1 MSLTSVSKLYNAF
14 TKYPFGKTAFSY
26 LFSFYAPYFLTIRPS
41 VNEMKPGFCKYAY
54 KHVSD
59 HFILL

>member
-41 VNEMKPGFCKYAY
+41 VNEMKPGFCKCDNYQ
-54 KHVSD
+54 VSGQ
-59 HFILL
+59 FILS